1 MANRVKIAAGNW
13 KMNKTAKEAVEFV
26 EALKSRV
33 TDADSEVVVGVPFIC
48 IPDVKKAVEG
58 SKIKVAAQNMHWEE
72 KGAFTGEISGPMLA
86 ELGVDYVII
95 GHSERRQYFAETDET
110 VNKKAHAVFKYGMT
124 PIICVGESLAQREQG
139 VTADL
144 VRYQVKIALL
154 GLSAD
159 QAKKVVIAY
168 EPIWAIGTGKTATN
182 EQANEVCAI
191 IRNTVKELY
200 GNDVADA
207 VRIQYGG
214 SVTAASAGEL
224 FNMSDI
230 DGGLV
235 GGASLKLD
243 DFEKIA
249 KYNK

>member
-1 MANRVKIAAGNW
+1 MSRKIIAAGNW

-26 EALKSRV
+26 EALKGRV
-33 TDADSEVVVGVPFIC
+33 ADADAEVVVGVPFVC
-48 IPDVKKAVEG
+48 LPGVVEAAKG
-58 SKIKVAAQNMHWEE
+58 SNIKVAAQNMHWEE
-72 KGAFTGEISGPMLA
+72 SGAFTGEVSGPMLS

-95 GHSERRQYFAETDET
+95 GHSERRQYFGETDET
-110 VNKKAHAVFKYGMT
+110 VNKKAHAAFKYGLK
-124 PIICVGESLAQREQG
+124 PIICVGESLTQREQG
-139 VTADL
+139 ITAEL

-154 GLSAD
+154 GLSAE
-159 QAKKVVIAY
+159 QVKETVIAY

-182 EQANEVCAI
+182 EQAEEVCGI
-191 IRNTVKELY
+191 IRVCVKELY
-200 GNDVADA
+200 GEDVAET

-214 SVTAASAGEL
+214 SVNAANAAQL
-224 FNMSDI
+224 FGMPNI

-249 KYNK
+249 KHNK

>member
-1 MANRVKIAAGNW
+1 MANRIKIAAGNW

-26 EALKSRV
+26 EALKPRV
-33 TDADSEVVVGVPFIC
+33 TDAAAEVVVGVPFIC
-48 IPDVKKAVEG
+48 IPDVKRAVAG
-58 SKIKVAAQNMHWEE
+58 SNIKVAAQNMHWEE
-72 KGAFTGEISGPMLA
+72 KGAFTGEISGQMLA
-86 ELGVDYVII
+86 DLGVDYVII

-124 PIICVGESLAQREQG
+124 PIICCGESLAQREQG

-154 GLSAD
+154 GLSEE
-159 QAKKVVIAY
+159 QVKKTVIAY

-191 IRNTVKELY
+191 IRETVKALY
-200 GNDVADA
+200 GAAAADA
-207 VRIQYGG
+207 VRVQYGG
-214 SVTAASAGEL
+214 SVTATTAGEL
-224 FNMSDI
+224 FTMSDI

>member
-1 MANRVKIAAGNW
+1 MQN
-13 KMNKTAKEAVEFV
+13 TE
-26 EALKSRV
+26 
-33 TDADSEVVVGVPFIC
+33 TEVVVGVPFIC
-48 IPDVKKAVEG
+48 LPGVKKAAEG
-58 SKIKVAAQNMHWEE
+58 SNIKVAAQNMHWEE
-72 KGAFTGEISGPMLA
+72 KGAYTGEISGPMLVD
-86 ELGVDYVII
+86 LGIEYVIL
-95 GHSERRQYFAETDET
+95 GHSERRQYFGETDET
-110 VNKKAHAVFKYGMT
+110 VNKRTLAAFKNGIT
-124 PIICVGESLAQREQG
+124 PIVCVGESLTQREQG

-154 GLSAD
+154 GLTQE

-191 IRNTVKELY
+191 IRKTVKELY
-200 GNDVADA
+200 GEEVSDA
-207 VRIQYGG
+207 TRILYGG
-214 SVTAASAGEL
+214 SVTAANAGEL
-224 FNMSDI
+224 FAMSDI

-249 KYNK
+249 KYDA

>member
-1 MANRVKIAAGNW
+1 MSKVKIAAGNW

-26 EALKSRV
+26 EALKARV
-33 TDADSEVVVGVPFIC
+33 SGADAEVVVGVPFVC
-48 IPDVKKAVEG
+48 IPGVKKAAEG
-58 SKIKVAAQNMHWEE
+58 SNIKVAAQNMHWESN
-72 KGAFTGEISGPMLA
+72 GAYTGEVSGPMLA
-86 ELGVDYVII
+86 DLGVDYVII

-110 VNKKAHAVFKYGMT
+110 VNKKAHAVFKYGMK

-139 VTADL
+139 VTAEL
-144 VRYQVKIALL
+144 VGYQVKIALL
-154 GLSAD
+154 GLSA
-159 QAKKVVIAY
+159 QQVKETVIAY

-182 EQANEVCAI
+182 EQAEEVCAI
-191 IRNTVKELY
+191 IRNVVKELY
-200 GNDVADA
+200 GDDVAQA

-214 SVTAASAGEL
+214 SVNAANAAEL
-224 FNMSDI
+224 FAMPNI